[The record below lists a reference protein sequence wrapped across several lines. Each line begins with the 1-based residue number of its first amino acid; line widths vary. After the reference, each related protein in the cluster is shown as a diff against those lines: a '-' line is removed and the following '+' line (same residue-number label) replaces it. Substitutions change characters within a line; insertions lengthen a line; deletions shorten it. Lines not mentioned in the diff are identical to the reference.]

1 MSFAFVIRKTAAE
14 FTAENPVLELNQL
27 GIVTDAG
34 NATKVGNGT
43 TAWNSLGYITPLA
56 ASPASGASGVAGTI
70 AWDASYIYVCT
81 GSGTWK
87 RAALTGGY

>member
-1 MSFAFVIRKTAAE
+1 MAFQMIIRDTAAN
-14 FTAENPVLELNQL
+14 FAAQNPVLELNQIA
-27 GIVTDAG
+27 IVTDAG
-34 NATKVGNGT
+34 NAMKAGDGV
-43 TAWNSLGYITPLA
+43 TAYNSLGFLAPIA